1 MGLEQ
6 QQENFFVDKVVSD
19 QDARFKELSDRLAF
33 LEAQEGAAGISI
45 ALLEDQKSSGTE
57 GGTSSVG
64 IQTRVLNTEVYDPD
78 GIVSLAANQF
88 TLSAGTYLIEW
99 SVPAYDASRHQGIL
113 YNVTGAAILKR
124 GSSEF
129 DATTLVSTVSFGA
142 YVVTI
147 ASGTNVYEIRHYIQ
161 TARVTT
167 GLGVA
172 SSNGG
177 EVYTQVKIT
186 KLP

>member
-6 QQENFFVDKVVSD
+6 QQENFFVDTVVDD
-19 QDARFKELSDRLAF
+19 QDTRFKELSDRLAF
-33 LEAQEGAAGISI
+33 LETQEGAGGISI
-45 ALLEDQKSSGTE
+45 ALLEDQKASGTD
-57 GGTSSVG
+57 GGSSSAG

-78 GIVSLAANQF
+78 GIVSIAANQF
-88 TLSAGTYLIEW
+88 TLGAGTFLIEW
-99 SVPAYDASRHQGIL
+99 SVPAYNSSRHQGML

-129 DATTLVSTVSFGA
+129 DANATTVTRSFGA

-147 ASGTNVYEIRHYIQ
+147 ASGTTVYEIRHYIQ
-161 TARVTT
+161 TAQVTT